1 MRRGAMSEI
10 SIRISDD
17 EGYEAGIEING
28 KVDMEDLVEAILKYL
43 DTTGASY
50 DSNSN

>member
-1 MRRGAMSEI
+1 MNEI

-17 EGYEAGIEING
+17 EGHEAGIEVDG
-28 KVDMEDLVEAILKYL
+28 KVNIEDLVKAILKYL